1 MKKRNVLYF
10 LLYAVILMIN
20 ILIVLSK
27 KSSMAISEFSIP
39 ALFLMIAMI
48 INGILSYLLRHKG
61 NGLTFSRFDCNPFA
75 PDRDYTFEESY
86 TKRFFIMLKIYCIVI
101 PFYIPQIFFA
111 SNYLQTLWALLTFFI
126 PQIVFIIMGVTDV
139 LKDVKEY
146 KAKTEQL
153 EKERLLQEQR
163 EELGKWK

>member
-61 NGLTFSRFDCNPFA
+61 NGLTFSRFDCSPFA

-86 TKRFFIMLKIYCIVI
+86 TKRFFIMLKIYCLVI

-111 SNYLQTLWALLTFFI
+111 SNYLQMLWALLTFFI

>member
-27 KSSMAISEFSIP
+27 ESSMAISEFSIP

-86 TKRFFIMLKIYCIVI
+86 TKRFFIMLKIYCLVI

-126 PQIVFIIMGVTDV
+126 PQIVFIIMGVTDI

>member
-27 KSSMAISEFSIP
+27 KSRMAISEFSIP

-86 TKRFFIMLKIYCIVI
+86 TKRFFIMLKIYCLVI

-126 PQIVFIIMGVTDV
+126 PQIVFIIMGVTDI

>member
-48 INGILSYLLRHKG
+48 INGILSYLLRHRG
-61 NGLTFSRFDCNPFA
+61 NGLTFSRFDCNPVA

-86 TKRFFIMLKIYCIVI
+86 TKRFFIMLKIYCLVI

-126 PQIVFIIMGVTDV
+126 PQIVFIIMGVTDI

>member
-86 TKRFFIMLKIYCIVI
+86 TKRFFIMLKIYCLVI

-126 PQIVFIIMGVTDV
+126 PQIVFTIMGITDV

>member
-61 NGLTFSRFDCNPFA
+61 NGLTFSRFDCSPFA

-86 TKRFFIMLKIYCIVI
+86 TKRFFIMLKIYCLVI

-126 PQIVFIIMGVTDV
+126 PQIVFIIMGVTDI

>member
-86 TKRFFIMLKIYCIVI
+86 TKRFFIMLKIYCLVI

-126 PQIVFIIMGVTDV
+126 PQIVFIIMGVTDI
-139 LKDVKEY
+139 LKDVKEH

>member
-61 NGLTFSRFDCNPFA
+61 NGLTFSRFDCNSFA

-86 TKRFFIMLKIYCIVI
+86 TKRFFIMLKIYCLVI

-126 PQIVFIIMGVTDV
+126 PQIVFIIMGVTDI

>member
-86 TKRFFIMLKIYCIVI
+86 TKRFFIMLKIYCLVI

-126 PQIVFIIMGVTDV
+126 PQIIFTIMGVTDV

>member
-39 ALFLMIAMI
+39 ALLLMIAMI

-86 TKRFFIMLKIYCIVI
+86 TKRFFIMLKIYCLVI

-126 PQIVFIIMGVTDV
+126 PQIVFIIMGVTDI

>member
-86 TKRFFIMLKIYCIVI
+86 TKRFFIMLKIYCLVI

-126 PQIVFIIMGVTDV
+126 PQIVFIIMGVTDI

-146 KAKTEQL
+146 KTKTEQL

>member
-86 TKRFFIMLKIYCIVI
+86 TKRFFIMLKIYCLVI

-126 PQIVFIIMGVTDV
+126 PQIVFIIMGVTDI

-153 EKERLLQEQR
+153 EKERLLQERR

>member
-1 MKKRNVLYF
+1 MKRNVLYF

-86 TKRFFIMLKIYCIVI
+86 TKRFFIMLKIYCLVI

-126 PQIVFIIMGVTDV
+126 PQIVFIIMGVTDI

>member
-86 TKRFFIMLKIYCIVI
+86 TKRFFIMLKIYCLVI

-126 PQIVFIIMGVTDV
+126 PQIVFIIMGVTDI

-146 KAKTEQL
+146 KAKTAL
-153 EKERLLQEQR
+153 LRRLPCKTTSAFTKNCR
-163 EELGKWK
+163 V

>member
-10 LLYAVILMIN
+10 LLYAMILMIN

-86 TKRFFIMLKIYCIVI
+86 TKRFFIMLKIYCLVI

>member
-86 TKRFFIMLKIYCIVI
+86 TKRFFIMLKIYCLVI

-126 PQIVFIIMGVTDV
+126 PQIVFIIMGVTDI

>member
-10 LLYAVILMIN
+10 LLYTVILMIN

-86 TKRFFIMLKIYCIVI
+86 TKRFFIMLKIYCLVI

>member
-1 MKKRNVLYF
+1 MKKINVLYF

-86 TKRFFIMLKIYCIVI
+86 TKRFFIMLKIYCLVI

-126 PQIVFIIMGVTDV
+126 PQIVFIIMGVTDI

>member
-10 LLYAVILMIN
+10 LLYTVILMIN

-86 TKRFFIMLKIYCIVI
+86 TKRFFIMLKIYCLVI

-126 PQIVFIIMGVTDV
+126 PQIVFIIMGVTDI

>member
-10 LLYAVILMIN
+10 LLYAVILIIN

-27 KSSMAISEFSIP
+27 KSSMTISEFSIP

-48 INGILSYLLRHKG
+48 INGVLSYLLRHKG
-61 NGLTFSRFDCNPFA
+61 NGLTFSRFHCNPFA

-86 TKRFFIMLKIYCIVI
+86 TKRFFIMLKIYCLVI

-111 SNYLQTLWALLTFFI
+111 SNYFQTLWALLTFAI
-126 PQIVFIIMGVTDV
+126 PQIVFIIMGVTDT

>member
-86 TKRFFIMLKIYCIVI
+86 TKRFFIMLKIYCLVI

-153 EKERLLQEQR
+153 EKERLFQEQR

>member
-10 LLYAVILMIN
+10 LLYAMILMIN

-86 TKRFFIMLKIYCIVI
+86 TKRFFIMLKIYCLVI

-126 PQIVFIIMGVTDV
+126 PQIVFIIMGVTDI

>member
-126 PQIVFIIMGVTDV
+126 PQIVFIIMGVTDI

-146 KAKTEQL
+146 KTKTEQL

>member
-86 TKRFFIMLKIYCIVI
+86 TKRFFIMLKIYCLVI

-111 SNYLQTLWALLTFFI
+111 SNYSQTLWALLTFFI
-126 PQIVFIIMGVTDV
+126 PQIVFIIMGVTDI

>member
-86 TKRFFIMLKIYCIVI
+86 TKRFFIMLKIYCLVI

-126 PQIVFIIMGVTDV
+126 PQIVFIIMVVTDV

>member
-86 TKRFFIMLKIYCIVI
+86 TKRFFIMLKIYCLVI

-126 PQIVFIIMGVTDV
+126 PQIVFIVMGVTDV

>member
-86 TKRFFIMLKIYCIVI
+86 TKRFFIMLKIYCLVI

-111 SNYLQTLWALLTFFI
+111 SNCLQTLWALLTFFI
-126 PQIVFIIMGVTDV
+126 PQIVFIIMGVTDI

>member
-126 PQIVFIIMGVTDV
+126 PQIVFIIMGVTDI

>member
-61 NGLTFSRFDCNPFA
+61 NGLTFSRFDCSPFA

-86 TKRFFIMLKIYCIVI
+86 TKRFFIMLKIYCLVI

-126 PQIVFIIMGVTDV
+126 PQIVFIIMGMTDV

>member
-86 TKRFFIMLKIYCIVI
+86 TKRFFIMLKIYCLVI

-126 PQIVFIIMGVTDV
+126 PQIVFIIMGVTDI

-146 KAKTEQL
+146 KAKTKQL

>member
-86 TKRFFIMLKIYCIVI
+86 TKRFFIMLKIYCLVI

>member
-1 MKKRNVLYF
+1 MKKRNALYF

-86 TKRFFIMLKIYCIVI
+86 TKRFFIMLKIYCLVI

-126 PQIVFIIMGVTDV
+126 PQIVFIIMGVTDI

>member
-86 TKRFFIMLKIYCIVI
+86 TKRFFIMLKIYCLVI

-126 PQIVFIIMGVTDV
+126 PQIVFIIM
-139 LKDVKEY
+139 
-146 KAKTEQL
+146 
-153 EKERLLQEQR
+153 
-163 EELGKWK
+163 

>member
-126 PQIVFIIMGVTDV
+126 PQIVFIIMGVTDIS
-139 LKDVKEY
+139 KDVKEY
-146 KAKTEQL
+146 KTKTEQL

>member
-86 TKRFFIMLKIYCIVI
+86 TKRFFIM
-101 PFYIPQIFFA
+101 
-111 SNYLQTLWALLTFFI
+111 
-126 PQIVFIIMGVTDV
+126 
-139 LKDVKEY
+139 
-146 KAKTEQL
+146 
-153 EKERLLQEQR
+153 
-163 EELGKWK
+163 

>member
-86 TKRFFIMLKIYCIVI
+86 TKRFFIMLKIYCLVI

-126 PQIVFIIMGVTDV
+126 PQIVFIIIGVTDI

>member
-86 TKRFFIMLKIYCIVI
+86 TKRFFIMLKIYCLVI

-146 KAKTEQL
+146 KAKAEQL

>member
-61 NGLTFSRFDCNPFA
+61 NGLTFSRFHCSPFA

-86 TKRFFIMLKIYCIVI
+86 TKRFFIMLKIYCLVI

-126 PQIVFIIMGVTDV
+126 PQIVFIIMGVTDI

>member
-86 TKRFFIMLKIYCIVI
+86 TKRFFIMLKIYCLVI

-126 PQIVFIIMGVTDV
+126 PQIVFIIMGVTDI

-163 EELGKWK
+163 EELGKCK

>member
-20 ILIVLSK
+20 IHIVLSK

-86 TKRFFIMLKIYCIVI
+86 TKRFFIMLKIYCLVI

-111 SNYLQTLWALLTFFI
+111 SNYLQTLWALLTFFT
-126 PQIVFIIMGVTDV
+126 PQIVFIIMGVTDI